1 MKYFYNGKFLNE
13 NELTNTSPLSDG
25 IMYGYGLFETV
36 KVKSLRP
43 VYIDEH
49 LKRLRDGLAKLD
61 INLIYSDKKIV
72 EIIDELIKINRFDGA
87 LKIIVIKNKN
97 MCDFI
102 LMMRKSNY
110 YYKDY
115 QRGFNLKI
123 SDVKRNSTSKIVG
136 LKTIN
141 YLENILE
148 FKNAKTD
155 GFDEVLFFN
164 EKDMLCEGAI
174 SNIFIVKN
182 KKLYTP
188 SLENGLLSGI
198 MRMKVIEESTLEVI
212 ETDIDRF
219 FLENADEIF
228 LTNSLMEVMPVKTIK
243 GIDYNCRKF
252 EISNYIRNII
262 NGDD

>member
-13 NELTNTSPLSDG
+13 NEMIKTSPLSDG
-25 IMYGYGLFETV
+25 VMYGFGLFETV
-36 KVKSLRP
+36 KIKNLQP
-43 VYIDEH
+43 IYIEEH
-49 LKRLRDGLAKLD
+49 LKRLRDGLNKLN
-61 INLIYSDKKIV
+61 INLIYSDKKII
-72 EIIDELIKINRFDGA
+72 EIIDKLIKINRFDGA
-87 LKIIVIKNKN
+87 LKITVIKNKN

-115 QRGFNLKI
+115 KRGFNLKI
-123 SDVKRNSTSKIVG
+123 SDVKRNSTSNIVG

-148 FKNAKTD
+148 FKNAKND

-164 EKDMLCEGAI
+164 EKNMLCEGAI

-198 MRMKVIEESTLEVI
+198 MRMKVIKESDLEVI
-212 ETDIDRF
+212 ETNIDKE
-219 FLENADEIF
+219 FLESSDEIF

-252 EISNYIRNII
+252 EISNYIRSIV

>member
-13 NELTNTSPLSDG
+13 NEMIKTSPLSDG
-25 IMYGYGLFETV
+25 VMYGFGLFETV
-36 KVKSLRP
+36 KIKNLQP
-43 VYIDEH
+43 IYIEEH
-49 LKRLRDGLAKLD
+49 LKRLRDGLNKLN
-61 INLIYSDKKIV
+61 INLIYSDKKII
-72 EIIDELIKINRFDGA
+72 EIIDKLIKINRFDGA
-87 LKIIVIKNKN
+87 LKITVIKNKN

-115 QRGFNLKI
+115 KRGFNLKI
-123 SDVKRNSTSKIVG
+123 SDVKRNSTSNIVG

-148 FKNAKTD
+148 FKIAKND

-164 EKDMLCEGAI
+164 ENNMLCEGAI

-198 MRMKVIEESTLEVI
+198 MRMKVIKESDLEVI
-212 ETDIDRF
+212 ETNIDKE
-219 FLENADEIF
+219 FLESSDEIF

-252 EISNYIRNII
+252 EISNYIRSIV

>member
-13 NELTNTSPLSDG
+13 NEMTKTSPLSDG
-25 IMYGYGLFETV
+25 VMYGYGLFETV
-36 KVKSLRP
+36 KIKNSKP
-43 VYIDEH
+43 VFLDEH
-49 LKRLRDGLAKLD
+49 LKRLRDGLTKLN
-61 INLIYSDKKIV
+61 ITFIYSDKKII
-72 EIIDELIKINRFDGA
+72 EIIDKLIKINRFDGA
-87 LKIIVIKNKN
+87 LKITVIKNKN
-97 MCDFI
+97 MCDLI

-110 YYKDY
+110 LYKDY
-115 QRGFNLKI
+115 QKGFNLKI

-148 FKNAKTD
+148 FKNAKNE
-155 GFDEVLFFN
+155 GFDEILFFN
-164 EKDMLCEGAI
+164 EKNKLCEGAI

-198 MRMKVIEESTLEVI
+198 MRMKVIKESDLEVI
-212 ETDIDRF
+212 ETDIDKE
-219 FLENADEIF
+219 FLESSDEIF

-252 EISNYIRNII
+252 EISNYIRSIV